1 MDTVSFVSMKSDFLY
16 IDISNK
22 IAALI
27 RDKVLQPGD
36 RLPSVR
42 MLCQEHGI
50 GMNTAK
56 RVFLELEAQ
65 SLIASKPQSGYFV
78 SQLPYQRLPLP
89 ATSSP
94 STIGSVAGPG
104 ELFTKVYATRGR
116 KNLTLFSMGVPAA
129 SLLPLAMLNK
139 ALLQAMRELPGAGT
153 EYEPTQGNE
162 LLRRMI
168 AARAIAWG
176 GKLRESDVVTTAGG
190 MNALAFCL
198 MAVSKPG
205 DTIALESPCYPGS
218 LQLASSLG
226 LKVLELPTH
235 PSTGVDIAALK
246 KVVRKIDCCLLVP
259 NFNTP
264 LGSCMPDAH
273 KQEVVELLA
282 HHDVPLIEDD
292 IYGDLYFGAQRPK
305 CCKTYD
311 TTGNVLLCSSFSKTL
326 APGYRVGWVAPGKY
340 KEQLLTLKYA
350 HAISSSTLT
359 QAAVA
364 KFLQSGRY
372 DLHLRKMRTQLQQHY
387 IQYEQAIAEYFPPG
401 TRVSRPQGGL
411 AMWVEFDKRVDTAAL
426 FDSALKQKISIS
438 PGRIFTLQDQFN
450 HCMRL
455 SLGLPVTPE
464 VRQKLQV
471 LGKLVKTGIPA
482 PAR

>member
-1 MDTVSFVSMKSDFLY
+1 MKRDFLY

-22 IAALI
+22 LAALI

-65 SLIASKPQSGYFV
+65 SLIESKPQAGYFV

-94 STIGSVAGPG
+94 SAVGSLAAPV
-104 ELFTKVYATRGR
+104 ELFSRVYATRGR
-116 KNLTLFSMGVPAA
+116 KNLTLFSMGVPSS

-139 ALLQAMRELPGAGT
+139 AIVQATRDLPGGGT

-162 LLRRMI
+162 SLRRMI
-168 AARAIAWG
+168 ALRAINWG
-176 GKLRESDVVTTAGG
+176 GKLRESDVITTAGG
-190 MNALAFCL
+190 MNALAFSL
-198 MAVSKPG
+198 MAVTKPG
-205 DTIALESPCYPGS
+205 DTLAIESPCYPGS
-218 LQLASSLG
+218 LQLAISLG

-235 PSTGVDIAALK
+235 PSTGVEIEALK
-246 KVVRKIDCCLLVP
+246 KVIRKIDCCLLVP

-273 KQEVVELLA
+273 KQEVVNLLA
-282 HHDVPLIEDD
+282 QQDIPLIEDD

-311 TTGNVLLCSSFSKTL
+311 AADNVLLCSSFSKTL
-326 APGYRVGWVAPGKY
+326 APGYRVGWVAPGRY
-340 KEQLLTLKYA
+340 KDRLLTLKYA
-350 HAISSSTLT
+350 HAISSSTIT

-364 KFLQSGRY
+364 SFLQSGRY
-372 DLHLRKMRTQLQQHY
+372 DLHLRKMRTTLQQNY
-387 IQYEQAIAEYFPPG
+387 LQYVQAIGDYFPAD
-401 TRVSRPQGGL
+401 TKVSRPQGGL
-411 AMWVEFDKRVDTAAL
+411 AMWVEFNRQVDTGGL
-426 FDSALKQKISIS
+426 FDAALKQKISIS

-455 SLGLPVTPE
+455 SLGLVITPE
-464 VRQKLQV
+464 VRQKLKV
-471 LGKLVKTGIPA
+471 LGRLVKNEIPG